1 MFDRN
6 LLYYCL
12 FLVLFVSCN
21 SSETVSVKINR
32 FDSELFRVIDS
43 PMDSVVERQFASK
56 YADFLPIYIK
66 GVLRVQP
73 KEVESSVFALRQ
85 IFRDSSL
92 MAIYRDEQLKFADLS
107 SQENEL
113 SDAITLYKSWF
124 PKDSLPRFQIH
135 LSGLSQSAITFG
147 ELVSVAGDKYL
158 GKDYP
163 AYKSYFYSYQLP
175 LMRSENLVP
184 DALKAFLQGRFPE
197 VPSDVLLNKMIYQG
211 AISAAVSEMLPD
223 IPEER
228 ILGFDSIDYSWLTQ
242 NEKNVW
248 IYMAE
253 NEQLF
258 ATDPLVASKYMDE
271 APFTSYFGQKSPSR
285 IGRFMGYRIVKS
297 YLKKQSVP
305 ISELLERFNAKTI
318 LEKSGYRP

>member
-1 MFDRN
+1 MFERKV
-6 LLYYCL
+6 C
-12 FLVLFVSCN
+12 FLWLMLVFFVACN
-21 SSETVSVKINR
+21 TNETVSVKINR
-32 FDSELFRVIDS
+32 FDSELFRVINCPTDS
-43 PMDSVVERQFASK
+43 LAVKQFASK
-56 YADFLPIYIK
+56 YAGFLPLYIK
-66 GVLRVQP
+66 GVLRVQS
-73 KEVESSVFALRQ
+73 KDGESPVLLLQ
-85 IFRDSSL
+85 KVFRDSSL

-113 SDAITLYKSWF
+113 SEAITRYKSWF

-197 VPSDVLLNKMIYQG
+197 VPSDVLLDKMIYQG